1 MIQRPDRSGP
11 TRHWLD
17 YLDAL
22 RDALLAASSQEAL
35 PLRFQITIAENELVR
50 RGLPPHALE
59 VPDRSATEPPETFSP
74 PPWDFPDAQRLWG
87 EALVKTGQKY
97 KDERSLR
104 LGWAHLKVAREEN
117 RGELERRGEQ
127 GMKLPDNC
135 PHALTPWRE

>member
-22 RDALLAASSQEAL
+22 RDALLAASSQEAS

-59 VPDRSATEPPETFSP
+59 VPDRSATESSETFSP
-74 PPWDFPDAQRLWG
+74 PPWDFPDAQR
-87 EALVKTGQKY
+87 
-97 KDERSLR
+97 
-104 LGWAHLKVAREEN
+104 
-117 RGELERRGEQ
+117 
-127 GMKLPDNC
+127 P
-135 PHALTPWRE
+135 